1 MKKFTK
7 ELALGTALLT
17 VASALCLKVLKVI
30 DQKLEKEKKKDE
42 TKKAKKEALLKKCAS
57 GKIKV
62 DTHKKWVSTLSY
74 LLK

>member
-17 VASALCLKVLKVI
+17 VASALCLKALKVI

-42 TKKAKKEALLKKCAS
+42 TK
-57 GKIKV
+57 
-62 DTHKKWVSTLSY
+62 
-74 LLK
+74 